1 MHKIVNSLYC
11 IPNVSAHISILL
23 CILRNTFA
31 TFFSSLKFNFCILL
45 LSTCLHKYFENDPGL
60 LITCKTQQD
69 VSHLHTHFPCL
80 EKILAF
86 HLYVLSPPSS

>member
-1 MHKIVNSLYC
+1 MHKIVNSLYPKC
-11 IPNVSAHISILL
+11 FCPYFNSSVHIEKYVCYILF
-23 CILRNTFA
+23 I
-31 TFFSSLKFNFCILL
+31 SSLQFYFCILL
-45 LSTCLHKYFENDPGL
+45 LSICLHKYFENDPGL
-60 LITCKTQQD
+60 LITCNTQQD